1 MIIFGRM
8 QIRPATLADVPEIM
22 SLIAGVVPVMQ
33 AAGNF
38 QWNNDYPNAAVFE
51 DDIAR
56 QQLWVVV
63 DENEIAGVVAI
74 TTDQSPEYANV
85 GWDINET
92 AIVVHRL
99 AVSINHQGKGIA
111 ALMMHQAEVVARER
125 SISIMRIDTNS
136 TNKVTRRLFPK
147 LGYEFVGEIGL
158 AFRPN
163 LRFYCY
169 EKFLR

>member
-1 MIIFGRM
+1 MHLRL
-8 QIRPATLADVPEIM
+8 ATLADVPEIM
-22 SLIAGVVPVMQ
+22 QLIAGVVPVMQ

-38 QWNNDYPNAAVFE
+38 QWNSDYPNPEVFE
-51 DDIAR
+51 SDID
-56 QQLWVVV
+56 QNQLWVAE
-63 DENEIAGVVAI
+63 DAGEIAGVIAI
-74 TTDQSPEYANV
+74 TTDQPPEYADV

-99 AVSINHQGKGIA
+99 AVSINHQGKGAA

-125 SISIMRIDTNS
+125 GINIMRIDTNS
-136 TNKVTRRLFPK
+136 TNKVTRQLFPK

-169 EKFLR
+169 EKLLA

>member
-1 MIIFGRM
+1 ML
-8 QIRPATLADVPEIM
+8 IRRAVLSDVTEIM
-22 SLIAGVVPVMQ
+22 NLINGVVPVMQ

-38 QWNNDYPNAAVFE
+38 QWSSDYPNPAVFE
-51 DDIAR
+51 KDIAQ

-74 TTDQSPEYANV
+74 TTDQSPEYADV
-85 GWDINET
+85 GWDLNET

-99 AVSINHQGKGIA
+99 AVSVNHQGKGVA
-111 ALMMHQAEVVARER
+111 ALMMQQAEVVARER
-125 SISIMRIDTNS
+125 GIPIMRIDTNS
-136 TNKVTRRLFPK
+136 TNKVTRQLFPK
-147 LGYEFVGEIGL
+147 LGYEFAGEIGL

-169 EKFLR
+169 EKFLK

>member
-1 MIIFGRM
+1 MH
-8 QIRPATLADVPEIM
+8 IRRATLADVTEIM
-22 SLIAGVVPVMQ
+22 NLIRGVVPAMQ

-38 QWNNDYPNAAVFE
+38 QWSSDYPNPAVFE
-51 DDIAR
+51 EDIAQ
-56 QQLWVVV
+56 QQLWVAV
-63 DENEIAGVVAI
+63 DENEIAGVIAI
-74 TTDQSPEYANV
+74 TTDQSPEYADV

-99 AVSINHQGKGIA
+99 AVSVNHQGKGIA
-111 ALMMHQAEVVARER
+111 ALMMQQAEVVGQER
-125 SISIMRIDTNS
+125 GINILRVDTNS
-136 TNKVTRRLFPK
+136 TNKVTRQLFPK